1 MHVVKDMAYSC
12 RKDGSPYS
20 LCQSC
25 VDKHPPDFK
34 GTILDDIK
42 DISILDRA
50 KLAAQ
55 GAVDIMNVA
64 NGINELGKNIEK
76 IGEKAGQFFDQLFS

>member
-42 DISILDRA
+42 EISILDRA
-50 KLAAQ
+50 KLAA
-55 GAVDIMNVA
+55 
-64 NGINELGKNIEK
+64 
-76 IGEKAGQFFDQLFS
+76 